1 MLAFLRVKGFAIIDE
16 MDVEFKEGLNVI
28 TGETGAGK
36 SIIINALSSLL
47 NARTPAD
54 VVRGA
59 AERAEVVAVCFL
71 NGEEYVLRRII
82 GSQGR
87 SRAFINDNPV
97 AAKGLEELGGL
108 LIHVYGQNE
117 SQQLLGK
124 EHYVSM
130 VDRFLHLEAERQAL
144 SERVRRLDQ
153 LSHALEEKRSAA
165 ADRDREIELLSY
177 QLQEIAAERIGPDEE
192 ERIRE
197 RLKSLKE
204 AARIKSSV
212 ESVARGLYEDEQ
224 SAHSLLS
231 GSAGLL
237 RPFSG
242 ITWID
247 GLKKRMEDASFDL
260 EDIVQSLR
268 EGEKSLDYEPG
279 ELEALGDRL
288 ATIVRLKEKY
298 AKVHGGIAAFEER
311 AQKRL
316 EEILHLK
323 TNLEELESEKASCE
337 AAVGEMA
344 AALSARR
351 REGAR
356 GIEELMTGEL
366 SLLSMRGADF
376 RVEIGD
382 KGWIGEDGRDEVE
395 FLLTTNPGEPLKP
408 LRRIASGGELSRIML
423 AVKKVTGGEEE
434 KTFVFDEIDSGIGG
448 RVAEIVGRR
457 LRELSE
463 RRQTI
468 CITHLAQIAV
478 YGDHHFV
485 VRKYEEEGATRAS
498 IGQVAGHERIEEIA
512 RMLGGVQITEKTRL
526 QAEEMLRNAQESGH

>member
-192 ERIRE
+192 ERIRQ

-260 EDIVQSLR
+260 EDIVQRLR

-279 ELEALGDRL
+279 ELEALERSAGDDRQAQREVCQGSRRHRGL
-288 ATIVRLKEKY
+288 RRKG
-298 AKVHGGIAAFEER
+298 AKAPRRDPSSQDGPGGAGI
-311 AQKRL
+311 
-316 EEILHLK
+316 
-323 TNLEELESEKASCE
+323 
-337 AAVGEMA
+337 GEGFMR
-344 AALSARR
+344 SRR
-351 REGAR
+351 RRDGSRIVSAEKGR
-356 GIEELMTGEL
+356 GERD
-366 SLLSMRGADF
+366 RGAHD
-376 RVEIGD
+376 
-382 KGWIGEDGRDEVE
+382 
-395 FLLTTNPGEPLKP
+395 
-408 LRRIASGGELSRIML
+408 RRTLPP
-423 AVKKVTGGEEE
+423 
-434 KTFVFDEIDSGIGG
+434 FDEGRPTSGS
-448 RVAEIVGRR
+448 R
-457 LRELSE
+457 S
-463 RRQTI
+463 
-468 CITHLAQIAV
+468 
-478 YGDHHFV
+478 
-485 VRKYEEEGATRAS
+485 ATRVGSAKT
-498 IGQVAGHERIEEIA
+498 AGMRSSSCS
-512 RMLGGVQITEKTRL
+512 RRTR
-526 QAEEMLRNAQESGH
+526 ESRSSP